1 MTAWRSRV
9 LTGTVSHRRHR
20 DSDNAFRY
28 RIWHLLVDV
37 DEFDAHAAEVV
48 GLRPGHRWPVG
59 LRTQDHIGPED
70 LPLREKVR
78 RWLAGR
84 GTRLPDGRLLL
95 VADPRVAGHVFNP
108 VSWWF
113 AFDEDGGL
121 RLVVAEVRNTFGD
134 WHAYLLDDLE
144 VTGNTVTATTDKA
157 FHVSPFLPVGGLT
170 YRFTIRPP
178 VATPDP
184 AAPAEQVAV
193 HMAVSDRDG
202 LLLEAA
208 QSATAAP
215 LTTAGLWHAVLRH
228 PLVTLR
234 TIALIHW
241 QALRLWR
248 DRVGFHRRPTPPDS
262 GLDAVTDALTNP
274 EVSA

>member
-20 DSDNAFRY
+20 HSDNAFRY
-28 RIWHLLVDV
+28 RLWHLLVDV
-37 DEFDAHAAEVV
+37 DEFDAHAEEVV
-48 GLRPGHRWPVG
+48 GLRPGRRWPIG
-59 LRTQDHIGPED
+59 LRTQDHFGPED

-78 RWLAGR
+78 RWLAAQ
-84 GTRLPDGRLLL
+84 GTSLPDGRLLL

-113 AFDEDGGL
+113 AFDPDGAL
-121 RLVVAEVRNTFGD
+121 VLVVAEVRNTFGD

-144 VTGNTVTATTDKA
+144 GSGHTVTATTDKA
-157 FHVSPFLPVGGLT
+157 FHVSPFLPIDGLT
-170 YRFTIRPP
+170 YDFTIRPP

-184 AAPAEQVAV
+184 ATDVERVAV
-193 HMAVSDRDG
+193 HMAVSDGDG
-202 LLLEAA
+202 LLLEAT

-215 LTTAGLWHAVLRH
+215 LTTASLWRAVLSH

-248 DRVGFHRRPTPPDS
+248 DRVHVHRRPIPPAT
-262 GLDAVTDALTNP
+262 GLDAVADQEFLA
-274 EVSA
+274 